1 MLTFDYCESVGAV
14 PQRLESLTQLQALFQ
29 REDVRRGV
37 DAYRA
42 GDNEAKRR
50 LPAVCWQ
57 ATFGGQKRANKN
69 ATPSGFFMLDIDH
82 VSDVAKLYRE
92 QIKPHL
98 EEEQICFVHIS
109 PSGEGLRVVAR
120 CKDSAAIAVQQ
131 ERLARALGVPFDA
144 VCKDMARL
152 SFIGRSDEIL
162 YVDARLFE
170 EEGLVMAEKDSTQ
183 QKSLH
188 TAAADEQPAREN
200 APHDKAPMYRGC
212 NLQDFVEAWMAA
224 RGGYPE
230 EGVRNHTYYALG
242 RDLRYLCNFSA
253 QTMAR
258 CVTDE
263 MLAGFPR
270 AELLQVFESA
280 CQSTRRSSFPP
291 EVEQIL
297 GTLQGDIDTVD
308 GFERKTVEKMPTLPD
323 IIDSFVK
330 LAPEDFKAP
339 TVVACLPIL
348 GTICSH
354 IRGEYL
360 DGEMHSPSFMT
371 VIEAEQA
378 SGKSFTR
385 RIVDTLLKPL
395 KDRDEQARQV
405 EQEYQR
411 QLKMNRNKADQPEDP
426 RAKVRIIPASVS
438 VAKLLQRMDYA
449 QGQHLFS
456 FCEEIDTL
464 YKSNKAGSWS
474 QKSDIYRNAFDNA
487 EYGQDYMS
495 ENSYSTIVRVFYN
508 LLLCGTPKAVTRFFP
523 DCEDGLVSRVI
534 FCHLPDQFA
543 AQFPK
548 FRAMLP
554 ATEKRLQ
561 TLVRAELGPEDGAK
575 PLHTVNCDF
584 LNDRMAAWL
593 EAKRVEALKTLNKAE
608 DQFRRRAAV
617 IGFRAGMLAYYLS
630 GEPKNKA
637 GRAIAKEF
645 AVWVANY
652 VLAEQLG
659 RFADQVNTTVEYK
672 KRQVNCV
679 HVFDSMPSEFS
690 RSELV
695 VLMNKHGYK
704 QSARQ
709 TIWRWKREGLIVKSG
724 GDMYSKV
731 ANKEENQDLDDS
743 LNDSDNEVNSEVAG
757 EAITK
762 AR

>member
-92 QIKPHL
+92 QVKPHV
-98 EEEQICFVHIS
+98 EDEQICFVHIS

-120 CKDSAAIAVQQ
+120 CKDAAPIAVQQ
-131 ERLARALGVPFDA
+131 ERLARELGVPFDA

-152 SFIGRSDEIL
+152 SFVGRSNEIL
-162 YVDARLFE
+162 YVNASLFE
-170 EEGLVMAEKDSTQ
+170 EEGLVMAEKDSTH

-212 NLQDFVEAWMAA
+212 NLQDFVEAWMAT

-280 CQSTRRSSFPP
+280 CQSTRRATFPP

-308 GFERKTVEKMPTLPD
+308 GFDRKTVKKLPALPQM
-323 IIDSFVK
+323 IKAFVDV
-330 LAPEDFKAP
+330 APADFKAP
-339 TVVACLPIL
+339 TIVACLPVL

-354 IRGEYL
+354 IRAVYL

-385 RIVDTLLKPL
+385 RIVDILLKPL
-395 KDRDEQARQV
+395 KDRDEQGRQE
-405 EQEYQR
+405 EQAYLR
-411 QLKMNRNKADQPEDP
+411 ALKLNRNKEDQPEDP

-449 QGQHLFS
+449 QGQHVFS

-464 YKSNKAGSWS
+464 YKSNKAGAWS
-474 QKSDIYRNAFDNA
+474 QKSDLYRNAFDNA

-495 ENSYSTIVRVFYN
+495 ENSYSAIVRVYYN

-523 DCEDGLVSRVI
+523 DCEDGLVSRII
-534 FCHLPDQFA
+534 FCRLPDQFA

-548 FRAMLP
+548 F
-554 ATEKRLQ
+554 KRLQ
-561 TLVRAELGPEDGAK
+561 ERTTQALQKKVESELGDSEGTTPQHVID
-575 PLHTVNCDF
+575 CRF

-593 EAKRVEALKTLNKAE
+593 EAKRVEALKTVNKAE

-617 IGFRAGMLAYYLS
+617 IGFRAGMLAYHLS
-630 GEPKNKA
+630 GETKRPA
-637 GRAIAKEF
+637 AKIMAQEF

-659 RFADQVNTTVEYK
+659 RFEDQVNTTVEYK
-672 KRQVNCV
+672 RRQIKCV
-679 HVFDSMPSEFS
+679 HVFDKMPAEFNKN
-690 RSELV
+690 ELSV
-695 VLMNKHGYK
+695 MLRKHGYK
-704 QSARQ
+704 QEPKYA
-709 TIWRWKREGLIVKSG
+709 IYRWNREGLIEKIG
-724 GDMYSKV
+724 PDTYRKT
-731 ANKEENQDLDDS
+731 ANSEENEET
-743 LNDSDNEVNSEVAG
+743 NET
-757 EAITK
+757 TK
-762 AR
+762 TEEENETESKN

>member
-1 MLTFDYCESVGAV
+1 MKPETSTNYKKIVDDVLDQINHG
-14 PQRLESLTQLQALFQ
+14 QLQKGDKLPTELCLATKFDVSRTCVREAIKSLEAMGIVQSIQGSGSYITNTPELSINRPICALFALSNGTLENVLDL
-29 REDVRRGV
+29 RIVLETDVCRDIIR
-37 DAYRA
+37 
-42 GDNEAKRR
+42 
-50 LPAVCWQ
+50 
-57 ATFGGQKRANKN
+57 N
-69 ATPSGFFMLDIDH
+69 ATDEEIARVCALADYDYISTPLDQQSVLDSQFHNALMRMSHNALIKYIYTTLSSLMDI
-82 VSDVAKLYRE
+82 YRE
-92 QIKPHL
+92 RVL
-98 EEEQICFVHIS
+98 E
-109 PSGEGLRVVAR
+109 
-120 CKDSAAIAVQQ
+120 KTW
-131 ERLARALGVPFDA
+131 RLD
-144 VCKDMARL
+144 
-152 SFIGRSDEIL
+152 
-162 YVDARLFE
+162 
-170 EEGLVMAEKDSTQ
+170 
-183 QKSLH
+183 
-188 TAAADEQPAREN
+188 EN
-200 APHDKAPMYRGC
+200 ALTH
-212 NLQDFVEAWMAA
+212 
-224 RGGYPE
+224 
-230 EGVRNHTYYALG
+230 
-242 RDLRYLCNFSA
+242 
-253 QTMAR
+253 
-258 CVTDE
+258 
-263 MLAGFPR
+263 AGHQ
-270 AELLQVFESA
+270 AI
-280 CQSTRRSSFPP
+280 CQ
-291 EVEQIL
+291 
-297 GTLQGDIDTVD
+297 
-308 GFERKTVEKMPTLPD
+308 
-323 IIDSFVK
+323 
-330 LAPEDFKAP
+330 A
-339 TVVACLPIL
+339 
-348 GTICSH
+348 
-354 IRGEYL
+354 
-360 DGEMHSPSFMT
+360 
-371 VIEAEQA
+371 
-378 SGKSFTR
+378 
-385 RIVDTLLKPL
+385 L

-731 ANKEENQDLDDS
+731 ANKEENQNLDDS
-743 LNDSDNEVNSEVAG
+743 LNDSDNEDPQSLNSEVAG